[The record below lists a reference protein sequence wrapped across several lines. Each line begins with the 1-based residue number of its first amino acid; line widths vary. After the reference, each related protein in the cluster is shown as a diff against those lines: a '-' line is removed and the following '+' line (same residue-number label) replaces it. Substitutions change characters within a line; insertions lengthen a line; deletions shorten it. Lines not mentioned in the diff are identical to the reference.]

1 MNDITVIVVPET
13 DEFRNDLFHDEQIY
27 INDALG
33 EPNLSYHNTK
43 YIAPFLLTEQ
53 RVLRVY
59 EILEMRHVP
68 PSYEIYLGNSFLIHG
83 GWNAMGQHRKF
94 EYHTLDK
101 FGFREAQPGFLLPL

>member
-1 MNDITVIVVPET
+1 MINVIVVPET
-13 DEFRNDLFHDEQIY
+13 DEFKHDLFHGEEIY

-33 EPNLSYHNTK
+33 EPNLANRNVK
-43 YIAPFLLTEQ
+43 YIAPYLLKEQ

-68 PSYEIYLGNSFLIHG
+68 PSYEIYLGNSYRVKNG

-94 EYHTLDK
+94 EYHALDK
-101 FGFREAQPGFLLPL
+101 FGFKEIEKGFLATL